1 MKKIALIVAILLVIV
16 IIFGLGVFRFKFAV
30 NDTPI
35 VDIDANELSDATY
48 TIGGGLIKMRSNND
62 IELYKKNPNTK
73 IWTWISTT
81 YGDGTIVKPADP
93 KMFALVLNNDQTF
106 FASTDCNHISGKY
119 TTNEYKLSFEQI
131 ASTLMSC
138 EVSQEKDFI
147 KSLQDT
153 VEYKFNSSGEFTLL
167 LKDNGGVAVF
177 R

>member
-1 MKKIALIVAILLVIV
+1 MVRFLDLAEYGVLASLFSMIYI
-16 IIFGLGVFRFKFAV
+16 LGVFSESIPTV
-30 NDTPI
+30 
-35 VDIDANELSDATY
+35 LS
-48 TIGGGLIKMRSNND
+48 
-62 IELYKKNPNTK
+62 
-73 IWTWISTT
+73 
-81 YGDGTIVKPADP
+81 
-93 KMFALVLNNDQTF
+93 
-106 FASTDCNHISGKY
+106 KY